1 MTLNSNTLTVSEV
14 NLYIKNTF
22 EADFLLNS
30 LWVKGEISNFKL
42 HSSGHIYMTLKD
54 EGGVLKSVMFR
65 TSASRLKFLPENGMK
80 VLAHGRISVYERD
93 GQYQLYVDALEP
105 DGIGAL
111 YKAFEQMKDKLEKD
125 GLFDTGHK
133 KSIPKYPEKIAVVTS
148 PTGAAVRDI
157 LNVLTRRYKLADIT
171 IYPVQVQG
179 KEASGQIKRA
189 LEYINS
195 CTDTDV
201 IILGRGGGS
210 IEDLWAFNEEV
221 TARAIYES
229 FIPIISAVGHETDFT
244 ISDFV
249 SDMRAPTPSA
259 AAELATPSQ
268 IEIKNQLNQYILR
281 VNQAAIYNI
290 KHRRTLCD
298 NLKNRI
304 SSTTIINM
312 YNQKRIYVDSLVK
325 SMQHIATLKFSN
337 AEKQYSNLLTELETL
352 NPVTILKRGYSVL
365 SGNGKVIRT
374 VKDVNVDDEVDIKLS
389 DGTVYAKVM
398 KKEVQNG

>member
-125 GLFDTGHK
+125 GLFDAGHK

-290 KHRRTLCD
+290 KHCRTLCD

-374 VKDVNVDDEVDIKLS
+374 VKDLNVDDEVDIKLS

>member
-1 MTLNSNTLTVSEV
+1 MTLNSITFTVSEV
-14 NLYIKNTF
+14 NLYIQNTF

-125 GLFDTGHK
+125 GLFDAGHK
-133 KSIPKYPEKIAVVTS
+133 KGIPKYPEKIAVVTS

-195 CTDTDV
+195 CTDADV

-290 KHRRTLCD
+290 KHCRTLCD

-352 NPVTILKRGYSVL
+352 NPATILKRGYSVL

>member
-1 MTLNSNTLTVSEV
+1 MTLNSITLTVSEV

-125 GLFDTGHK
+125 GLFDAGHK
-133 KSIPKYPEKIAVVTS
+133 KGIPKYPEKIAVVTS

-195 CTDTDV
+195 CTDADV

-290 KHRRTLCD
+290 KHCRTLCD

-352 NPVTILKRGYSVL
+352 NPATILKRGYSVL